1 MKLLS
6 LNYSLVLLLLLE
18 GHPDSISVIL
28 VSSINSV
35 LRFIKDVL
43 LFNSLC
49 VYMNIREN
57 LVGEYL
63 STSNHLQKIEIMNQ
77 IFSVYPF
84 LVIFLEKLTD
94 ES

>member
-1 MKLLS
+1 MY
-6 LNYSLVLLLLLE
+6 N
-18 GHPDSISVIL
+18 
-28 VSSINSV
+28 
-35 LRFIKDVL
+35 VL

-57 LVGEYL
+57 LVFEYL

>member
-28 VSSINSV
+28 VSSINLV

-63 STSNHLQKIEIMNQ
+63 STSNHLKN
-77 IFSVYPF
+77 
-84 LVIFLEKLTD
+84 
-94 ES
+94 